1 MDCYGPW
8 IDLAY
13 ARHVD
18 VCRCECAGEIAT
30 AVCGLRSRPKG
41 QLAFLFKA
49 KRVGWIEP
57 HGLEVN

>member
-1 MDCYGPW
+1 MDHGLIWPM
-8 IDLAY
+8 LVTLTFVA
-13 ARHVD
+13 ASALGRSLL
-18 VCRCECAGEIAT
+18 RS